1 MTLKFC
7 VLGEEKTQEVAVS
20 HYIRSIDADHP
31 GRERLRV
38 TLDEFHVKG
47 PHGTH
52 QCLIFPA
59 LGMTL
64 AQLRDLFEDKALE
77 KTLLQKF
84 LCMVL
89 LGLDFLHQAGV
100 VHTGVSNDSAFDA
113 AELIYLP
120 DLSPHNILVG
130 ADDVTVS
137 KVEEAELA
145 NPSPRKILADR
156 TIHLSY
162 AMPTSYRA
170 PVITDFGS
178 AHIGT
183 PGQKFHGDVMPG
195 VYRAPE
201 IIAGLEWDSKIDIW
215 SFGVMVGIALCLE
228 SPCRLMSLTDK
239 QIWDLFEGRSLFSAV
254 RNGSLDDELHFAGMV
269 SLMGP
274 PPKKFL
280 ESSQK
285 CRQYW
290 DTQGE
295 VLYGLIAG
303 LCEEATLTK
312 QGNWIAETPIPDQT
326 LESRETRLS
335 GGDKQLLL
343 ALARKIFRW
352 LPEDR
357 PSAQDLYKDG
367 FLSQWESEG
376 TDSGSEV
383 PS

>member
-1 MTLKFC
+1 
-7 VLGEEKTQEVAVS
+7 
-20 HYIRSIDADHP
+20 
-31 GRERLRV
+31 
-38 TLDEFHVKG
+38 
-47 PHGTH
+47 
-52 QCLIFPA
+52 
-59 LGMTL
+59 MTL

-215 SFGVMVGIALCLE
+215 SFGVM
-228 SPCRLMSLTDK
+228 
-239 QIWDLFEGRSLFSAV
+239 IWDLFEGRSLFSAV

-290 DTQGE
+290 DT
-295 VLYGLIAG
+295 
-303 LCEEATLTK
+303 